1 MDDVLPLKAGDAGD
15 AVRDLQQR
23 LTAAGL
29 DTSVEPRGAYGPAT
43 EGAVLTFQE
52 QRGLPASGVCDAP
65 TWTAL
70 VEAGWRSGDRL
81 LYLQSPMQRGD
92 DVAELQRALGTLGFD
107 AGRVD
112 GIFGPQTERAL
123 RDFQRNAGLT
133 TDGVCGRDVLT
144 GLEHLGRPPGRSTN
158 VAGVRERETL
168 RSQPPVLS
176 GRRIIVGEAGGLD
189 VLATA
194 LDRLLQDAGAV
205 VAVLHHP
212 HPSVQAVEANDFA
225 ADLYVGLALTD
236 GHSEAAYYCTEG
248 FESAGGR
255 QLATLMV
262 EELLALPELQV
273 DPPAGR
279 WLPIL
284 RETRMPAVLCHLGPP
299 AMIVE
304 HTAELATAMHRA
316 LEAWATTPIEV

>member
-1 MDDVLPLKAGDAGD
+1 MDDVLPLKVGDAGD

-43 EGAVLTFQE
+43 EAAVLAFQQ
-52 QRGLPASGVCDAP
+52 QRGLPASGSCDAP

-70 VEAGWRSGDRL
+70 VEAGWRAGDRL

-176 GRRIIVGEAGGLD
+176 GRRIVVGEAGGLD
-189 VLATA
+189 VLTSA
-194 LDRLLQDAGAV
+194 LDRLLQDAGAI

-212 HPSVQAVEANDFA
+212 HPSVQAVEANDFG

-236 GHSEAAYYCTEG
+236 GPSEAAYYCTTG

-255 QLATLMV
+255 QLATLLV
-262 EELLALPELQV
+262 DELITMPELAIGAPV
-273 DPPAGR
+273 GR

-284 RETRMPAVLCHLGPP
+284 RETRMPAVVCQLGPP
-299 AMIVE
+299 VTIVE
-304 HTAELATAMHRA
+304 QTAELATALHRA
-316 LEAWATTPIEV
+316 LAAWATTPIEV